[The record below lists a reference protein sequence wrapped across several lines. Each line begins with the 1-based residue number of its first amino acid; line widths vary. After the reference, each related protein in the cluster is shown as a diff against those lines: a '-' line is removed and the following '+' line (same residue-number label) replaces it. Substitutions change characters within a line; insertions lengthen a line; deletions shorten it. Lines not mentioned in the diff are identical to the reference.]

1 MFNFLNKNNA
11 KSLFERAL
19 KKVQRGD
26 AKGAF
31 QDFSEVIKLD
41 PKHADAY
48 FRRGYLLVRGG
59 KLDRAVTDFEAALKL
74 DPKHP
79 NASIMQEMIKRA
91 AGGGVGRK
99 ASGGILPLAP
109 SSSSSTVNKKDE
121 FDEMLKSPSSVSTSI
136 VPAVQSKMPTM
147 VPHLDSEHELP
158 AYQPSSTPDNLVE
171 SLMSSPVDLE
181 SIEVPHSDTLN
192 NALSAAAKPKPK
204 PLTSQQLVARGIAHF
219 DNDRVDEAIDDF
231 VQALTLDPSDADAYV
246 NLGAIYHSYGEETLA
261 QEYFETALQLAP
273 THPDAPKMKQILG
286 IATKSLWTAE
296 MQTDKLDQDLQPK
309 PPSSPT
315 GGTSLLSDDRVGT

>member
-11 KSLFERAL
+11 KTLFDRAL
-19 KKVQRGD
+19 KKVQKGD

-41 PKHADAY
+41 PNHADAH

-59 KLDRAVTDFEAALKL
+59 RLDRAVTDFETALKL

-91 AGGGVGRK
+91 SGGGTAAGRK
-99 ASGGILPLAP
+99 AGGGGILPLAP
-109 SSSSSTVNKKDE
+109 SASASTKNDE
-121 FDEMLKSPSSVSTSI
+121 LEELLKSPSPVSTSI
-136 VPAVQSKMPTM
+136 VPAVQPKMPTV
-147 VPHLDSEHELP
+147 VPHLDSEQDLP
-158 AYQPSSTPDNLVE
+158 AYQPSLTPDNLVE
-171 SLMSSPVDLE
+171 SLMESTVNLE
-181 SIEVPHSDTLN
+181 GMEVPHSDTLN
-192 NALSAAAKPKPK
+192 NALSAVARPK
-204 PLTSQQLVARGIAHF
+204 PLTPLQLVERGIAHF

-231 VQALTLDPSDADAYV
+231 VQALTLDPSYADAYV
-246 NLGAIYHSYGEETLA
+246 NLGAIYHSYGEQTLA
-261 QEYFETALQLAP
+261 FEYFQTALQLAP

-296 MQTDKLDQDLQPK
+296 MQTDKLDQDFLPK
-309 PPSSPT
+309 PPSST
-315 GGTSLLSDDRVGT
+315 GSGTSLLSDDRAGT